1 MTTSNRLRSAGNGP
15 SGAPSGGS
23 FDYAG
28 ATTWRDAVT
37 PAPADGDGEAAEGDG
52 LIPRRVTRKEI
63 IYVTSQLSVM
73 VDTGIALSDALD
85 GIIAQ
90 EENPTLRRILRE
102 IKESVVGGQD
112 LSTALARYPRLFDR
126 TYVSLVRVSEATG
139 TMGEMLDRVARYL
152 RRDVETRGKVRSALA
167 YPTVMM
173 FMAIGVTVFLLTY
186 VLPKFTPLFER
197 RGIDLPTPTVVIM
210 SVSRVLMDYWYLWV
224 AGGLAAV
231 ATFVFGRRTE
241 TGSRIWDW
249 IKIHVP
255 VVGTM
260 SRKVAISRS
269 MRTLGTMLQSGVP
282 LLDAVRHTA
291 EVAGNCYYE
300 RLWLHVAEQMTEGS
314 QIHTALA
321 GNPLFPRVL
330 VQMISSGESTGK
342 LPLVL
347 ERISNYYDQEVET
360 SLKTVTSLI
369 EPLMIV
375 VMGVLVGGIALGL
388 LLPIFQLSSTP
399 G

>member
-1 MTTSNRLRSAGNGP
+1 MTTASRPRGPGKNPPDPRAAGTI
-15 SGAPSGGS
+15 
-23 FDYAG
+23 DYAG

-37 PAPADGDGEAAEGDG
+37 PEKPAEDDDAGGS
-52 LIPRRVTRKEI
+52 LFPRRVTKSEI
-63 IYVTSQLSVM
+63 IYITSQLSVM
-73 VDTGIALSDALD
+73 VDTGIALTDALQ

-90 EENPTLRRILRE
+90 EANPTLKQIMRE
-102 IKESVVGGQD
+102 IRDSVEGGQD
-112 LSTALARYPRLFDR
+112 FSTALARYPRLFDR
-126 TYVSLVRVSEATG
+126 TYISLVRVSEATG

-152 RRDVETRGKVRSALA
+152 RRDVETRGKVRAALA
-167 YPTVMM
+167 YPAVMM
-173 FMAIGVTVFLLTY
+173 CMAIGVTVFLLTY

-197 RGIDLPTPTVVIM
+197 RGMDLPTPTVIIM
-210 SVSRVLMDYWYLWV
+210 TVSHALMDYWYLWV
-224 AGGLAAV
+224 AGAIAAA

-241 TGSRIWDW
+241 TGGRIWDK
-249 IKIHVP
+249 IKITVP
-255 VVGTM
+255 IVGGM
-260 SRKVAISRS
+260 ARKVAISRS

-282 LLDAVRHTA
+282 LLDAIRHTA
-291 EVAGNCYYE
+291 DVAGNCYYE
-300 RLWLHVAEQMTEGS
+300 KLWLHVAEQMTEGNT
-314 QIHTALA
+314 IHAALA
-321 GNPLFPRVL
+321 GNALFPQVL

-369 EPLMIV
+369 EPLMIA

-388 LLPIFQLSSTP
+388 LLPIFQLSSSP